1 MTLTSRLIM
10 ASGSGVR
17 GSETYTTPGT
27 YYWTAP
33 AGVTKV
39 DVTGQGG
46 SRSGQISRW
55 NGIATPF
62 ASINSNCSQGSSLGS
77 SLSYS
82 SLYSDHV
89 ADVNAANTIT
99 TNSSGAS
106 YTASSNIKK
115 NTTRLWCNTTSL
127 WGVGT
132 EFLYTGILRRTGT
145 IVPNS
150 ALANLSGTIPT
161 SAYAPS
167 NFSWSSTNA
176 QIQWFNPYYNYG
188 RDTTSFGKT
197 FPDNSGQATYTE
209 VPVVA
214 DTQYTIVVGL
224 DQGSDTAFVNFD
236 YY

>member
-10 ASGSGVR
+10 ASGSVR

-46 SRSGQISRW
+46 SKSALIPSW
-55 NGIATPF
+55 NGLSPPTV
-62 ASINSNCSQGSSLGS
+62 SIVSSCSHSSSLGG
-77 SLSYS
+77 SLSYE

-89 ADVNAANTIT
+89 AAVNAANTVT

-106 YTASSNIKK
+106 YSNIPA
-115 NTTRLWCNTTSL
+115 TALRLWCSTTSL
-127 WGVGT
+127 WGLGSVFGYT
-132 EFLYTGILRRTGT
+132 QSYTGTLRRTGT
-145 IVPNS
+145 IVPS
-150 ALANLSGTIPT
+150 STLANMSGTIPT
-161 SAYAPS
+161 SPLPS
-167 NFSWSSTNA
+167 TRNYTA
-176 QIQWFNPYYNYG
+176 TTHQLQRYNPYYNYG
-188 RDTTSFGKT
+188 GNTTSFGKT
-197 FPDNSGQATYTE
+197 FPDDSGQATYTE

-214 DTQYTIVVGL
+214 DTQYTIVVGTDL
-224 DQGSDTAFVNFD
+224 SSDTAFLNFD